1 MFEKCFLSDVRCYDA
16 FVLPVSAKKSRFLI
30 NGRLLIR
37 LANFIAINCNKLVN
51 QIGAVQTENVD
62 FSLIVCYNQIQ

>member
-1 MFEKCFLSDVRCYDA
+1 MRIVMILLHSLCLLKS
-16 FVLPVSAKKSRFLI
+16 PVFSLVS
-30 NGRLLIR
+30 RLLVW